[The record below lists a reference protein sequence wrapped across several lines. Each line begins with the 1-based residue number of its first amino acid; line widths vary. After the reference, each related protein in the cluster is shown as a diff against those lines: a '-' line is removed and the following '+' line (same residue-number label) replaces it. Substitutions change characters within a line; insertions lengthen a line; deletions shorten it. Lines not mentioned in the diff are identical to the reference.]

1 MKIIIKTT
9 NLKLTSDLEGYIR
22 KKINSLEKFVK
33 ILHSENY
40 FNDFL
45 GKGKPKVEAWVEVG
59 KISQHH
65 EKGPIFVAECQIR
78 LPKKSLRSVAKNED
92 LKQAITEVKDELQ
105 RELKQYK
112 NKKRIKAISSIK
124 RIKQ

>member
-9 NLKLTSDLEGYIR
+9 NLKLTPELEEYIR

-33 ILHSENY
+33 ILHSKNY
-40 FNDFL
+40 FHDFF
-45 GKGKPKVEAWVEVG
+45 GKGKPKIEAWVEVR

-65 EKGPIFVAECQIR
+65 QKGPIFVAECQIR
-78 LPKKSLRSVAKNED
+78 LPKKSLRSVAKKED

-112 NKKRIKAISSIK
+112 NKKKH
-124 RIKQ
+124 

>member
-9 NLKLTSDLEGYIR
+9 NLKLTPQVEEYIT
-22 KKINSLEKFVK
+22 KKINSLEKFIK
-33 ILHSENY
+33 ILHNKNY
-40 FNDFL
+40 FNNFL
-45 GKGKPKVEAWVEVG
+45 GKGKPRVEAWVEVG

-65 EKGPIFVAECQIR
+65 QKGSIFVAECQIR

-92 LKQAITEVKDELQ
+92 LKQAITEFKDELQ

-112 NKKRIKAISSIK
+112 NKKKH
-124 RIKQ
+124 